1 LKLKIKLIEVELFLK
16 FQMYTKA
23 QPIYESRKT
32 NITASE
38 FWQKIADLNWVD
50 KSEGFVI
57 FNPIKLDD
65 RVEKFAKQFKV
76 HLNNIINIPDIDEES
91 KKNIISHII
100 ARGRDFYNA
109 ITDNPS
115 FADYLIN
122 EHYCCKHYRLNC

>member
-1 LKLKIKLIEVELFLK
+1 
-16 FQMYTKA
+16 MYTRA

-38 FWQKIADLNWVD
+38 FWQKIADLLWID
-50 KSEGFVI
+50 KSEGSVI
-57 FNPIKLDD
+57 TDPIKRDD
-65 RVEKFAKQFKV
+65 RVEKFAKPFKI
-76 HLNNIINIPDIDEES
+76 HLNNIINIPDIDEEI

-115 FADYLIN
+115 FAEYLVH
-122 EHYCCKHYRLNC
+122 EHHSCPHYRLNF